1 MTSSNRVMP
10 VYIVSHAITI
20 TQFSDISSR
29 SGSLVQPARP
39 SYVQHNTLP
48 IHYPIRIIAIPRH
61 PPPLYTHAHSQCPSQ
76 TKAQTH
82 PIPAQPNEKKKKTL
96 PIDQN
101 TPLSPTH
108 PSPTS
113 PQWIPIS
120 QKHQSTNSTAADPDN
135 HLTTDPAGSPCVAWN
150 NLTVNCPQ
158 TRAAGPHP
166 IHAAKCE
173 ALHEH
178 LPTSAR
184 ARRLGRTLSWTAS
197 TLDA

>member
-1 MTSSNRVMP
+1 MYNTTPYLYTTLSASSP
-10 VYIVSHAITI
+10 SHAILHRYTRTPI
-20 TQFSDISSR
+20 PNAHPKQK
-29 SGSLVQPARP
+29 PRP
-39 SYVQHNTLP
+39 
-48 IHYPIRIIAIPRH
+48 I
-61 PPPLYTHAHSQCPSQ
+61 PSQ
-76 TKAQTH
+76 RNPTK
-82 PIPAQPNEKKKKTL
+82 KKKKTL

-101 TPLSPTH
+101 TPLPPTH

-135 HLTTDPAGSPCVAWN
+135 HLTTDPAGSPCVAWD

-158 TRAAGPHP
+158 TRAAGLDHP
-166 IHAAKCE
+166 IHAAKCK